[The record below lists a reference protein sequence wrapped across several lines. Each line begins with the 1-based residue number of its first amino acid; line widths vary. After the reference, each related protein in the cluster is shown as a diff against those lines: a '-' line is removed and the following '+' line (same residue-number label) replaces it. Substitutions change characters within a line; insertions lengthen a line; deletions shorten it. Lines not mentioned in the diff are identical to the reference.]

1 MRVVLALLIALSL
14 EAAGSAA
21 PQSPGSGLTSDQ
33 RNAIL
38 GYELTLDRANHLI
51 SAMTALTQYLVSLPD
66 FKERMARS
74 AKLTPAERRAQMEQD
89 PKTSEILK
97 KNSLTAQD
105 YLVGVPALRMALMAA
120 QGLTTP
126 NIVASPAN
134 VAFAKAN
141 LAELKPK
148 MDQADGLGRRP

>member
-1 MRVVLALLIALSL
+1 MRAVLVLLITLSL
-14 EAAGSAA
+14 GAAGFAA
-21 PQSPGSGLTSDQ
+21 AQSPGLGPDE

-38 GYELTLDRANHLI
+38 GYELTMDRANHLI
-51 SAMTALTQYLVSLPD
+51 SAMSSLTQYLVSLPD

-74 AKLTPAERRAQMEQD
+74 AKLTTAERRAQMEQD

-97 KNSLTAQD
+97 QNGLTARD

-120 QGLTTP
+120 QGLNAP

-134 VAFAKAN
+134 AAFAKAH

-148 MDQADGLGRRP
+148 MDQADLGRRP

>member
-1 MRVVLALLIALSL
+1 MRAATVLLIALSFG
-14 EAAGSAA
+14 AAASAVA
-21 PQSPGSGLTSDQ
+21 QSPGLGPDE

-38 GYELTLDRANHLI
+38 GYELTMDRANHLI

-66 FKERMARS
+66 FKERRARS

-97 KNSLTAQD
+97 QNSLTARD
-105 YLVGVPALRMALMAA
+105 YLAGILALRMAVLAA
-120 QGLTTP
+120 QGVAAP

-134 VAFAKAN
+134 VAFAKAH

>member
-1 MRVVLALLIALSL
+1 MRAVLALLIALL
-14 EAAGSAA
+14 LGAAGSAA
-21 PQSPGSGLTSDQ
+21 AQSPGLGPDE

-38 GYELTLDRANHLI
+38 GYELTMDRANHLI
-51 SAMTALTQYLVSLPD
+51 SAMTALTQYVVSLPD

-89 PKTSEILK
+89 PKTSEILEQ
-97 KNSLTAQD
+97 NSLTARD
-105 YLVGVPALRMALMAA
+105 YLAGILALRMALLSA
-120 QGLTTP
+120 QGLNAP

-148 MDQADGLGRRP
+148 MDQADGLGRQR

>member
-1 MRVVLALLIALSL
+1 MRAVIVLLIALSL
-14 EAAGSAA
+14 GAAGSVAA
-21 PQSPGSGLTSDQ
+21 QSPGSGLGPDQ

-51 SAMTALTQYLVSLPD
+51 SAMSALTQYLVSLPD

-74 AKLTPAERRAQMEQD
+74 AKLTPAERLAQMEQD

-97 KNSLTAQD
+97 QNSLTARD
-105 YLVGVPALRMALMAA
+105 YLVGVPALRMALLSA
-120 QGLTTP
+120 QGLNAP

-134 VAFAKAN
+134 VAFAKAH

-148 MDQADGLGRRP
+148 MDQADLGRRP